1 MREWPLGFVDKM
13 LWFIESNFRKTI
25 ELEDIADACG
35 VSRFHMCRG
44 FVAATGYSVMDYVR
58 GRRLTE
64 AARLLAAGA
73 PSILDVA
80 LEVGYGSHEAFTRA
94 FRERFGVTP
103 EGLRDGQHIMSSL
116 LVEPIRMNTA
126 AQTRVSLEPPR
137 REKLGPLTLVGLG
150 RVHRYDNNSGIP
162 SQWTDFQAYEGT
174 LGETENIWFGVC
186 TDFNEEDS
194 SFRYMCA
201 VIAPDTGGLPDELD
215 VLKLPEQ
222 TYLVFT
228 HREHVS
234 QIQAT
239 MKAIWSDYIPN
250 SDVTVNGLEA
260 VLERYDERFDPVT
273 GRGGFDI
280 LIPIKA

>member
-1 MREWPLGFVDKM
+1 MGFVDKM
-13 LWFIESNFRKTI
+13 LWFIESNFRKSI

-44 FVAATGYSVMDYVR
+44 FVAATGYPVMDYVR

-103 EGLRDGQHIMSSL
+103 EGLRDGQHIEPCL

-126 AQTRVSLEPPR
+126 AQTSVSLEPPR
-137 REKLGPLTLVGLG
+137 REKLGPLTLAGLG
-150 RVHRYDNNSGIP
+150 RTYRFDNNSAIP
-162 SQWTDFQAYEGT
+162 SQWTDFQAYDGT
-174 LGETENIWFGVC
+174 LGEVESLWFGVC
-186 TDFNEEDS
+186 ADFDEQNS
-194 SFRYMCA
+194 SFRYTCA
-201 VIAPDTGGLPDELD
+201 VVVPDTGNLPAELD
-215 VLKLPEQ
+215 VIKLPEQ

-239 MKAIWSDYIPN
+239 MKAIWSEYIPN
-250 SDVTVNGLEA
+250 NNIAVNGMEA
-260 VLERYDERFDPVT
+260 VLERYDERFDPVS

-280 LIPIKA
+280 LIPIKG